1 MTKRAIRAKLI
12 FNLEAGKSGES
23 PIQLTEILSELQD
36 QDIIS
41 EVYVAKT
48 NTVVKQVVKR
58 AQHDGT
64 DLIIASGG
72 DGTVT
77 RVATAMMDSTLTL
90 GIIPT
95 GTRNN
100 LAVSLGI
107 PSSIP
112 DAVAILRSGKKVQVD
127 VGKAKLDGESHWFF
141 EALSMGLMSE
151 THSAADDVQ
160 KGDLSRVGELVS
172 TIVSSTPSQVDLK
185 LDDEK
190 VHHEESVH
198 VVLIANM
205 PYIGANLHI
214 APDVSFSDNL
224 LDIFLFSDMTKAQLI
239 TTAIRSAAGPLDDS
253 VKHFRARK
261 VKITAKPDMGVTA
274 DGRNLGKGT
283 LKIKAMPAALSV
295 MAGTARGRGPKRAD
309 VAELKQADNG

>member
-1 MTKRAIRAKLI
+1 MARKLIRAKLI
-12 FNLEAGKSGES
+12 FNLEAGKSGDS
-23 PIQLTEILSELQD
+23 PVQLTEILSQLQD
-36 QDIIS
+36 HDIIT
-41 EVYVAKT
+41 EVYVAKN
-48 NTVVKQVVKR
+48 NTIVKQAVKR
-58 AQHDGT
+58 AAADGT
-64 DLIIASGG
+64 ELIIASGG
-72 DGTVT
+72 DGTIT
-77 RVATAMMDSTLTL
+77 RVATAIIETSFVL

-112 DAVAILRSGKKVQVD
+112 DAVAILRAGKKVQVD
-127 VGKAKLDGESHWFF
+127 VGKANLDGETHWFF

-190 VHHEESVH
+190 MRLEESVH
-198 VVLIANM
+198 VVLVANM

-224 LDIFLFSDMTKAQLI
+224 LDVFLFSDMTKAQLI

-261 VKITAKPDMGVTA
+261 IKITATPDMAITA
-274 DGRNLGKGT
+274 DGKNLDKGT
-283 LKIKAMPAALSV
+283 LKIKAVPAALSV
-295 MAGTARGRGPKRAD
+295 MAGTSRGRGPKRAE

>member
-1 MTKRAIRAKLI
+1 MAKKPVRAKLL
-12 FNLEAGKSGES
+12 FNLEAGKAGQS
-23 PIQLTEILSELQD
+23 PVQLIEILSDMQD
-36 QDIIS
+36 HHIIP

-48 NTVVKQVVKR
+48 KTVVDQVVKR
-58 AQHDGT
+58 AQADGT
-64 DLIIASGG
+64 ELIIASGG

-77 RVATAMMDSTLTL
+77 RLAAAMMKTSLTL

-112 DAVAILRSGKKVQVD
+112 DAVALLRSGERVQID
-127 VGKAKLDGESHWFF
+127 AGKTKLDGETHWFF
-141 EALSMGLMSE
+141 EALSMGLMSD

-172 TIVSSTPSQVDLK
+172 TFVSSTPSKVELEVDDK
-185 LDDEK
+185 SQHVEG
-190 VHHEESVH
+190 VH

-214 APDVSFSDNL
+214 APNVSFNDGL
-224 LDIFLFSDMTKAQLI
+224 LDIFLFSDMNKAQLLVKVLQSVG
-239 TTAIRSAAGPLDDS
+239 APLDDS
-253 VKHFRARK
+253 VKHIRGKK
-261 VKITAKPDMGVTA
+261 VKITAEPSMTVTA
-274 DGRNLGKGT
+274 DGRQLGEGS
-283 LKIKAMPAALSV
+283 LKVKAVGAALAV
-295 MAGTARGRGPKRAD
+295 MAGTIRGRGPKRAE

>member
-1 MTKRAIRAKLI
+1 MARKLIRAKLI
-12 FNLEAGKSGES
+12 FNLEAGKSGDS
-23 PIQLTEILSELQD
+23 PVQLTEILSQLQD
-36 QDIIS
+36 HDIIT
-41 EVYVAKT
+41 EVYVAKN
-48 NTVVKQVVKR
+48 NTIVKQAVKR
-58 AQHDGT
+58 AAADGT
-64 DLIIASGG
+64 ELIIAAGG
-72 DGTVT
+72 DGTIT
-77 RVATAMMDSTLTL
+77 RVATAIIETSLVL

-112 DAVAILRSGKKVQVD
+112 DAVAILRAGKKVQVD
-127 VGKAKLDGESHWFF
+127 VGKANLDGETHWFF

-190 VHHEESVH
+190 MHHEESVH
-198 VVLIANM
+198 VVLVANM

-224 LDIFLFSDMTKAQLI
+224 LDVFLFSDMTKAQLI

-261 VKITAKPDMGVTA
+261 IKITATPDMAITA
-274 DGRNLGKGT
+274 DGKNLDKGT
-283 LKIKAMPAALSV
+283 LKIKAVPAALSV
-295 MAGTARGRGPKRAD
+295 MAGTSRGRGPKRAE